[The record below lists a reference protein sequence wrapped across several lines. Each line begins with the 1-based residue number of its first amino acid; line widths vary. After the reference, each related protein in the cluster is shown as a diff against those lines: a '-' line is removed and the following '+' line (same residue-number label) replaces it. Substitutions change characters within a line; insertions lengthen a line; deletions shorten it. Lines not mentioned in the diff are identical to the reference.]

1 MFIPNKTKWAKNS
14 TPIQTSP
21 ARGKKKH
28 FVCVVNTV
36 GLHKG
41 ESQEIRAGHVT
52 LVLPSRL
59 PPLPSPSL
67 HRKNLGT
74 ASSMSQQTMTS
85 LPTGILKS
93 NFLKFYQ
100 AEIGK
105 VSNDDGSKQ
114 FEATYVEKKKSNS
127 QSTMLI
133 SYEWQKWQKGPCTS
147 LNRAAFP
154 EQKLHYSI
162 DWWLLSIQA
171 VPSFVLSVT
180 DLGFPLL
187 KTRQNNQRDLL
198 HTFSHET
205 WTDNIISE
213 Q

>member
-1 MFIPNKTKWAKNS
+1 MLWTQWGFIKARVKRS
-14 TPIQTSP
+14 EQVTSP
-21 ARGKKKH
+21 LCSLLDSPR
-28 FVCVVNTV
+28 
-36 GLHKG
+36 
-41 ESQEIRAGHVT
+41 S
-52 LVLPSRL
+52 L
-59 PPLPSPSL
+59 PPLVTERIWAPRLAWANKPWQVYQPASWKAISWNFTRLKLGRSPMMMDRNSL
-67 HRKNLGT
+67 KPHT
-74 ASSMSQQTMTS
+74 W
-85 LPTGILKS
+85 
-93 NFLKFYQ
+93 
-100 AEIGK
+100 
-105 VSNDDGSKQ
+105 
-114 FEATYVEKKKSNS
+114 KKKKQNTTSNS

-147 LNRAAFP
+147 QNRAAFP

-162 DWWLLSIQA
+162 DWWLLSIQD

-180 DLGFPLL
+180 DLGFPPL